1 MRNSAVLALLVW
13 GCSGA
18 TVRTGPELLTEGLMD
33 LPPEVRASC
42 DLAAHRCSR
51 CHPLER
57 LALARVSGPM
67 HWRMYVDRMRVQ
79 PGSGISP
86 EEGQTIVRCLVFRSF
101 GEAGVRSLEGDP
113 KEVVK

>member
-1 MRNSAVLALLVW
+1 MRISAVWALLLW

-18 TVRTGPELLTEGLMD
+18 PVKTGPELLTEGLVD

-42 DLAAHRCSR
+42 NLAAHRCSR

-57 LALARVSGPM
+57 LALARVSSPA
-67 HWRMYVDRMRVQ
+67 HWQMYVERMRVQ

-86 EEGQTIVRCLVFRSF
+86 EEAQVIIRCLVFRSF
-101 GEAGVRSLEGDP
+101 GEAGL
-113 KEVVK
+113 KEVVQ